1 MSLNIEELKKKI
13 IYRSTYRGSKEM
25 DIFLSSF
32 LETIINNLNKQDLE
46 KLLDLLNLDDENL
59 YKFRQGKKT
68 LPKIDEN
75 RITKLFQGYIHQK

>member
-25 DIFLSSF
+25 DIFLGSF
-32 LETIINNLNKQDLE
+32 VETIINNLNKQDLE